1 MSAFEAPFAGAA
13 MFNPAQPP
21 SVRRRDEDQD
31 GLPDY
36 CCPKC
41 MYKAPDM
48 DTLQIHVM
56 DCIQWEEEMFLTP
69 EWTITTT
76 SENQKHARYQNTRP
90 I

>member
-1 MSAFEAPFAGAA
+1 MKQLFLIAYYINLYRTCLGSQLEISAFEAPFAGAA

-56 DCIQWEEEMFLTP
+56 DCIQ
-69 EWTITTT
+69 
-76 SENQKHARYQNTRP
+76 
-90 I
+90 